1 MSQAHIGYA
10 AMLEQFGPIEV
21 TEYTVAAEAAGFR
34 GVMAADHF
42 QPWVPAQGQA
52 PFVWNVLTA
61 MGERTRGDLGPG
73 VTCPSFR
80 FHPAIV
86 AQASATLAAMYPGRH
101 WLGLGSGEALNEHV
115 TGGYW
120 PEAPERLER
129 MWEAV
134 ELIKKLFTGK
144 DVKHR
149 GTYYRMETARLWTMP
164 DTPPP
169 IYIATAGPLT
179 AKRAGRLADGIITPG
194 ATAEKITGLFGRF
207 DAGGKEAGREAG
219 SQEKILQLHLSWA
232 PTDEEALANAVN
244 EWPNGGMKFP
254 KQDIRS
260 PHDFE
265 QMAKLVRPEDFEGRM
280 LITSDLDSHRADI
293 QRYLDLG
300 VDRVYLHNVGRNQT
314 EWIEAFGRDVLPKL
328 TS

>member
-1 MSQAHIGYA
+1 MSLAHVGYA
-10 AMLEQFGPIEV
+10 AMLEQFGPVEV
-21 TEYTVAAEAAGFR
+21 TDYTVAAEAAGFR

-42 QPWVPAQGQA
+42 QPWVPQQGQA
-52 PFVWNVLTA
+52 AFVWNVLTA
-61 MGERTRGDLGPG
+61 MGARTTGDLGPG

-115 TGGYW
+115 TAGYW
-120 PEAPERLER
+120 PEPPERLER

-134 ELIKKLFTGK
+134 ELIGKLFTGK

-149 GTYYRMETARLWTMP
+149 GTYYRMETVRLWTMP

-179 AKRAGRLADGIITPG
+179 AKRAGKLTDGIITPG
-194 ATAEKITGLFGRF
+194 APEDKCASLLDRF
-207 DAGGKEAGREAG
+207 DAGAREAGRDPGA
-219 SQEKILQLHLSWA
+219 QVKILQLHLSWA
-232 PTDEEALANAVN
+232 PTDEEALANAVT

-260 PHDFE
+260 PFDFE
-265 QMAKLVRPEDFEGRM
+265 QMARLVRPEDFDGRM
-280 LITSDLDSHRADI
+280 LITSDLDVHRADI
-293 QRYLDLG
+293 QRYFDLG
-300 VDRVYLHNVGRNQT
+300 FDRVYLHNVGRNQT

-328 TS
+328 TR

>member
-1 MSQAHIGYA
+1 MARTPVFRRPAGRSACATGRAGPWRRPGCARASPSRPAAPAAPRPVRHSRHSMLADRAAARGGYREAVRVYGSDDSRAWRRQMSLAHVGYA

-52 PFVWNVLTA
+52 AFVWNVLTA

-134 ELIKKLFTGK
+134 ELIKRLFTGK

-149 GTYYRMETARLWTMP
+149 GTYYRMETVRLWTMP
-164 DTPPP
+164 DSPPP
-169 IYIATAGPLT
+169 IYIATAGPIT
-179 AKRAGRLADGIITPG
+179 AKRAGQITDGIITPG
-194 ATAEKITGLFGRF
+194 APAEK
-207 DAGGKEAGREAG
+207 
-219 SQEKILQLHLSWA
+219 LS
-232 PTDEEALANAVN
+232 
-244 EWPNGGMKFP
+244 
-254 KQDIRS
+254 R
-260 PHDFE
+260 
-265 QMAKLVRPEDFEGRM
+265 
-280 LITSDLDSHRADI
+280 
-293 QRYLDLG
+293 
-300 VDRVYLHNVGRNQT
+300 
-314 EWIEAFGRDVLPKL
+314 
-328 TS
+328 